1 MAEWDLERI
10 AALRQRAAEL
20 RAITE
25 SDTADSKAAHQ
36 HQRAV
41 AGLLPVSIHGSP
53 ESPELPDEGERLQ
66 NWIEAQDS
74 VDAPYEPE
82 IDL

>member
-1 MAEWDLERI
+1 MTEWDLERI

-25 SDTADSKAAHQ
+25 SDAADSKAAHQ
-36 HQRAV
+36 YQRAV
-41 AGLLPVSIHGSP
+41 ADVLPVSVYGSP
-53 ESPELPDEGERLQ
+53 ESPEPPDEGERLQ
-66 NWIEAQDS
+66 NWIEAQDG
-74 VDAPYEPE
+74 VDSPYEPE